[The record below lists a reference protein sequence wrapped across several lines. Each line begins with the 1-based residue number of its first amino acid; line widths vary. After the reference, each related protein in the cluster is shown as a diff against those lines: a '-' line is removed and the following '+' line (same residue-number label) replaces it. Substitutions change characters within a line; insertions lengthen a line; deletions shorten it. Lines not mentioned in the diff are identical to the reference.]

1 MPLCG
6 FAGNAAAQGAGTNS
20 PSPLQTMKTLLVLSS
35 VALAAQLAAQQVGP
49 RPTPGPGPI
58 PVTVPTT
65 TPSPTVR
72 PSQPSL
78 QQPVTADAATAP
90 APAPRPRGTARD
102 SMRPRPLAAVQ
113 FQRTDANE
121 LWARGADWKA
131 SFDRGG
137 FTFIPFFGSEAPRNF
152 PMRIELASA
161 TVGGEPLALAAGEP
175 TQADGVVQT
184 HRGSLIE
191 KVATGLDAVEQSFV
205 FPTLPNRGD
214 VHVDVALSGE
224 LAASAQ
230 ASADGVRFANEHGTL
245 EYRKAMAIDAAG
257 NTLPLAIEWDGDSAH
272 IIIPASF
279 VARATLPLV
288 LDPIVNSLPNLSQT
302 SPNPTGL
309 NREPNVATLQ
319 APDRTIVVWQSQ
331 WSATDQDC
339 IAEIFDS
346 TLNYV
351 APAAIPV
358 DFTSLNWVGP
368 RVAANRSARNFL
380 VVGQANL
387 AFNAAATYIVGCTV
401 SDAGALGGVFD
412 IERDGV
418 VGLPG
423 NSFRP
428 DVGGD
433 PYPVGPVYYA
443 VVFEKEI
450 APGNRDIYYKMVTP
464 SGTLPQT
471 NPSALGTAANLE
483 IAPSISKS
491 NATGDWQ
498 VAWQWQWTGGFS
510 DWDVYTA
517 RILWD
522 GTVTYAAQA
531 VATAF
536 DDEQAASCSSPL
548 ADGTYMIAYE
558 RKATPTA
565 QADIVIIGRDNANV
579 LTASFNLS
587 AIEAGGANQSRN
599 QILPNIDSN
608 GVRLVVGYSEYSG
621 TDYDTYAS
629 TLAYDATN
637 GFRIDE
643 TRVLLAGTP
652 GIDDYWTRMAAMRD
666 GPTFSSRYMIT
677 SARIGSN
684 AIALYEYGSYA
695 AGQFFSYFSTQ
706 CGSLTITPLGTPAIG
721 DSVTFAA
728 NTALP
733 SGIVFGT
740 PGQQSLAAL
749 GCNCFLGVANTVLT
763 GNPLTVPIPANLALV
778 GQDFSVQGYGF
789 SGANCL
795 GFLDL
800 SDTVDFTIR

>member
-1 MPLCG
+1 MWFRGEPPLW
-6 FAGNAAAQGAGTNS
+6 QGSEKAPTPNE
-20 PSPLQTMKTLLVLSS
+20 TMKTLLILSS
-35 VALAAQLAAQQVGP
+35 AALAAQQEGP

-58 PVTVPTT
+58 PVLVPTT

-72 PSQPSL
+72 HLPPSGEQAA
-78 QQPVTADAATAP
+78 PVDVAAAV
-90 APAPRPRGTARD
+90 PAPRARGTARN

-113 FQRTDANE
+113 FQHADDNE

-175 TQADGVVQT
+175 THAEGVVQT

-191 KVATGLDAVEQSFV
+191 KVATALDAVEQSFV

-214 VHVDVALSGE
+214 VHVDVAMRGE

-230 ASADGVRFANEHGTL
+230 ATPDGVRFANEHGTL
-245 EYRKAMAIDAAG
+245 EYRKAMAVDAAG
-257 NTLPLAIEWDGDSAH
+257 NALPLAIEWDGDSAH
-272 IIIPASF
+272 ITIPASF

-309 NREPNVATLQ
+309 NREPDVATLQ
-319 APDRTIVVWQSQ
+319 APERTIVVWQSQ

-351 APAAIPV
+351 APAAIQV
-358 DFTSLNWVGP
+358 DFTSLNWVAP
-368 RVAANRSARNFL
+368 RVASNRGVRNFL
-380 VVGQANL
+380 VVGQAN
-387 AFNAAATYIVGCTV
+387 FAATPADTFIVGRPVT
-401 SDAGALGGVFD
+401 DGGTLSPRFD
-412 IERDGV
+412 IERNGA
-418 VGLPG
+418 VGIPG
-423 NSFRP
+423 NNFRP

-433 PYPVGPVYYA
+433 PFLAAPYYYA
-443 VVFEKEI
+443 VVFEKEV
-450 APGNRDIYYKMVTP
+450 APGNRDIYYKLVLP
-464 SGTLPQT
+464 NGTLPVSQ
-471 NPSALGTAANLE
+471 PSALSTAANPE
-483 IAPSISKS
+483 AAPSISKS
-491 NATGDWQ
+491 NGGTEWQ
-498 VAWQWQWTGGFS
+498 VAWQWQWTGTFT
-510 DWDVYTA
+510 DWDVLTA
-517 RILWD
+517 RIRFD
-522 GTVTYAAQA
+522 GTVLFASSALA
-531 VATAF
+531 SSL
-536 DDEQAASCSSPL
+536 DNEERPSCSSPL
-548 ADGTYMIAYE
+548 TNGTFMVAYE
-558 RKATPTA
+558 LKVNPTA
-565 QADIVIIGRDNANV
+565 QADIFVAGRTSQNAQ
-579 LTASFNLS
+579 TITFNLS
-587 AIEAGGANQSRN
+587 ANEAGGANQPRN
-599 QILPNIDSN
+599 QILPSIDSN
-608 GVRLVVGYSEYSG
+608 GVRFVVGYSEYSG

-629 TLAYDATN
+629 TLAYDATT
-637 GFRIDE
+637 GFRVDE

-652 GIDDYWTRMAAMRD
+652 GIDDYWTRMAAMRN

-684 AIALYEYGSYA
+684 AIALYDYGSYA
-695 AGQFFSYFSTQ
+695 AGQFFSYYPTQ
-706 CGSLTITPLGTPAIG
+706 CGSLTITPNGTPAIG
-721 DSVTFAA
+721 DSVTFTA

-740 PGQQSLAAL
+740 PGYQWLGAL
-749 GCNCFLGVANTVLT
+749 GCNCALGVNNTVLT
-763 GNPLTVPIPANLALV
+763 SNPLTVPIPANLALV
-778 GQDFSVQGYGF
+778 GQGFSVQGYGF
-789 SGANCL
+789 SGANCF